1 MNTTV
6 FHSLG
11 RFLAEAAAAIGTPSG
26 DTRGH
31 VRVYPLDRKIGRGRN
46 F

>member
-1 MNTTV
+1 MDNK
-6 FHSLG
+6 FLRSIG
-11 RFLAEAAAAIGTPSG
+11 KFLAEAAEAIGTPSG

-31 VRVYPLDRKIGRGRN
+31 VRVYAHDATVTRGRN